1 MCWSIKLIFPVTL
14 AWTNAFELS
23 SFLLWYKNWNW
34 QQYMYMKNLFYIYH
48 YNGVIKG
55 AIASQITSLAI
66 VYSTVYSG
74 ADQRKHQSS
83 ASLAFVRI
91 FFSFD
96 DVIMLRYDITITQW
110 ANGILLGVYLDIQSI
125 HHVLVYKTHIPHYPG
140 MDQRIWFKQF
150 FLLWC
155 KNLNRQQYM
164 HMKNLFYIYHCNGV
178 IKGAIASQITSL
190 TIVYSSVYSVAD
202 KKKNIKFPRHWP
214 LCREFTG
221 DRWIPRIN
229 GQLRGKCFHLMTSSW
244 CLNNGVSPH
253 VQ

>member
-1 MCWSIKLIFPVTL
+1 MGT
-14 AWTNAFELS
+14 
-23 SFLLWYKNWNW
+23 
-34 QQYMYMKNLFYIYH
+34 M
-48 YNGVIKG
+48 
-55 AIASQITSLAI
+55 ASQITSLTI
-66 VYSTVYSG
+66 VYSAVYSG
-74 ADQRKHQSS
+74 TDQRKHQSS
-83 ASLAFVRI
+83 ASLAFVRGIHRGPVNSPHKWPATRI
-91 FFSFD
+91 FFPFD

-150 FLLWC
+150 FMLWC

-190 TIVYSSVYSVAD
+190 TIVYSSIYSDAD
-202 KKKNIKFPRHWP
+202 KKNIKFPRHWP

-253 VQ
+253 MQ